1 MSKLSFKSKMCLIVS
16 VAIMASFFVVQSLLV
31 LKVLESGYSYNLFG
45 YGCILLFSP
54 VFYVFVREFLDEVE
68 SNKKELLDEVM
79 RKNLYLEHAAKILR
93 HDMHSGIN
101 TYIPR
106 GIRSLTRRLGKER
119 IEELKLEAPL
129 RLLTEGLEHSQQVY
143 DGIYQFTDLV
153 RENSVMKREVIN
165 LTDVLEKYFKRV
177 SYKDQILLSPDLPEA
192 SINQSLFCTAVD
204 NLVRNG
210 IKYNDQDTKW
220 VRIEMQD
227 DGTLGIRD
235 NGRGLTQEEFDH
247 LSKPYQRKENQ
258 KETGTGLGLNITI
271 AIFKEHGFSVKV
283 EKQETG
289 TLIKVSIND

>member
-1 MSKLSFKSKMCLIVS
+1 MTPFLVMESLS
-16 VAIMASFFVVQSLLV
+16 V
-31 LKVLESGYSYNLFG
+31 LKVIESGYTYILFG
-45 YGCILLFSP
+45 YACILLFSP
-54 VFYVFVREFLDEVE
+54 VFYAFVRDEIRN
-68 SNKKELLDEVM
+68 NKKELIDEVM

-106 GIRSLTRRLGKER
+106 GIRSLTRRLGDDK
-119 IEELKLEAPL
+119 IKDLKLEAPL
-129 RLLTEGLEHSQQVY
+129 KLLTEGLEHSQQVY

-153 RENSVMKREVIN
+153 RENNLMKREVTN
-165 LTDVLEKYFKRV
+165 LTDVLERYFKRV
-177 SYKDQILLSPDLPEA
+177 SYKDQVILSPDLPEV
-192 SINQSLFCTAVD
+192 SINQSLFCTAID

-220 VRIEMQD
+220 VKIEMQN

-235 NGRGLTQEEFDH
+235 NGRGLTQEEFDY
-247 LSKPYQRKENQ
+247 LSKAYQRKENQ